1 MDDDFGFD
9 VANDNAEGHHA
20 ICAIVTDDGGKFFFG
35 FTQDDEDQ
43 VEIVGRGVEI
53 SDYYLSQE
61 EIDYIPYRLA
71 YDGIVVA
78 DTFIKRIHEGGKAQD
93 VDKDGIDEYVLRY
106 NIDNSLPWAAKW
118 RLWYGQLGLFDNRT
132 GKIHRCDYFTR
143 LGKKEGCSVTA
154 REDIMDY

>member
-1 MDDDFGFD
+1 MLKKITTFAALCLSLTSASNRFDRDRDMDDDFGFD

-53 SDYYLSQE
+53 SEYYLSQE
-61 EIDYIPYRLA
+61 EIDYIPYRLS

-78 DTFIKRIHEGGKAQD
+78 DTFIKRIHEGGKA
-93 VDKDGIDEYVLRY
+93 
-106 NIDNSLPWAAKW
+106 
-118 RLWYGQLGLFDNRT
+118 
-132 GKIHRCDYFTR
+132 
-143 LGKKEGCSVTA
+143 
-154 REDIMDY
+154 